1 MLFASRLRVL
11 AALAVLATPL
21 CFAAKQAPAAP
32 PAAMPILPSDFAG
45 WHMAEAAK
53 LQTQPQAADA
63 ANVEALKDYGFKD
76 FEESTYT
83 RDADKLKIR
92 TIRFA
97 DATGAYGAY
106 TFYRQSG
113 MPKEE
118 IGQGGASNNNRVL
131 FWTGNT
137 IVDATFD
144 HVTSMSASEL
154 RELAKSIPAPSG
166 SAYIPPPLP
175 RYLPTQGLEPQSTH
189 YSLGNFSYTHSGGVL
204 PAALVDFGRGAE
216 AITGQYQS
224 RNGGGTL
231 TLLIYPTP
239 QLAADRERAIQAF
252 LTAGNSPQAGWSQAL
267 ADSNTGALTV
277 RRSGPLV
284 AVTSGS
290 F

>member
-1 MLFASRLRVL
+1 VRA
-11 AALAVLATPL
+11 
-21 CFAAKQAPAAP
+21 
-32 PAAMPILPSDFAG
+32 
-45 WHMAEAAK
+45 
-53 LQTQPQAADA
+53 
-63 ANVEALKDYGFKD
+63 
-76 FEESTYT
+76 
-83 RDADKLKIR
+83 
-92 TIRFA
+92 IRFD

-154 RELAKSIPAPSG
+154 RELAKNIPAPSG
-166 SAYIPPPLP
+166 SANVPPPLP

-189 YSLGNFSYTHSGGVL
+189 YSLGDFSYTHSGGVL

-216 AITGQYQS
+216 ALSGQYQS
-224 RNGGGTL
+224 KNGGGTL

-239 QLAADRERAIQAF
+239 QLAADRERALQAF
-252 LTAGNSPQAGWSQAL
+252 ITAGNTPQAGWSDAL
-267 ADSNTGALTV
+267 AGSNTGALAV

-284 AVTSGS
+284 AVTDGVGSAVSVGSAVAVSVSPGVAVSVCAESGVPDDGTTAAATAVPPPIATS
-290 F
+290 ERATIATLVPNAVAMRAMG